1 MPKVYRVE
9 RGFEN
14 FDESRGAL
22 RKYKRGEILKPR
34 DAVKIKSLVVLM
46 NAGNVVELP
55 EELAREVLK
64 PEPAMVQAAPQTSG
78 PAAIKEVA

>member
-1 MPKVYRVE
+1 MAKVYRVE

-14 FDESRGAL
+14 FDESRNAL

-55 EELAREVLK
+55 EELAREILK
-64 PEPAMVQAAPQTSG
+64 PEPATVQAVTQT
-78 PAAIKEVA
+78 PAAIKEGA